1 MSAQPNLLA
10 QVRRHLIEQKEDY
23 QWRTRGPDSEKIGLA
38 YLPMSA
44 GEFPCSF
51 MFTELKEPCSL
62 VFDVNFAYRIAPED
76 RAEVSMLLLTLNANL
91 PEGQLLLDAAT
102 GLVYYRL
109 KFVVD
114 DLSIS
119 DEEILNRVRHMESVG
134 LNMAHTYP
142 RIITQEFPP
151 AF

>member
-23 QWRTRGPDSEKIGLA
+23 QWITMGPESEKIGLA
-38 YLPMSA
+38 YLPMTA

-76 RAEVSMLLLTLNANL
+76 HAEVSMLLLTLNANL
-91 PEGQLLLDAAT
+91 PEGQLLLDSAT

-114 DLSIS
+114 DLAIT
-119 DEEILNRVRHMESVG
+119 DDEILNRVRHMESVG
-134 LNMAHTYP
+134 IRMAHTYP